1 MSPLPSRAH
10 ATVVVG
16 ARVHGLGTGW
26 RLALERAR
34 RGQGAGC
41 GVTAP

>member
-10 ATVVVG
+10 AVVVG

-26 RLALERAR
+26 HLALERAR
-34 RGQGAGC
+34 RGQGAGR